1 MKFLMV
7 LLGMLCF
14 GSADAAP
21 QPNLQFRVTEL
32 VGKAY
37 VLRSARDQ
45 GEPKDGAA
53 WKALEKGGQV
63 TAGDAVKTGEKS
75 RLELTLPDGSRLRLG
90 AASKVT
96 LSEGQFKGAERRVS
110 VTMWVGRLWAK
121 VAKELGGES
130 KFEVETANAVA
141 GVRGTSFTVIANQD
155 LSALVR
161 VYSGTVGV
169 RKNDGKSGSF
179 RDRVKKQV
187 PGPARVDQ
195 TQWEEIVATQ
205 MKQVAISN
213 VGEILPAT
221 DFEDQGDELQ
231 WAMWNQKLDEA
242 VR

>member
-1 MKFLMV
+1 MNWI
-7 LLGMLCF
+7 LLL
-14 GSADAAP
+14 ALAAP
-21 QPNLQFRVTEL
+21 QANLQFKVTEL
-32 VGKAY
+32 IGEAHVLPKAK
-37 VLRSARDQ
+37 

-53 WKALEKGGQV
+53 WKKLSKGSQV
-63 TAGDAVKTGEKS
+63 SVGDAVRTKDKS
-75 RLELTLPDGSRLRLG
+75 RLELQLADGSRIRLG

-96 LSEGQFKGAERRVS
+96 LSEGQLEGSERRVT

-121 VAKELGGES
+121 VAKKLGDES

-155 LSALVR
+155 FSALVR

-179 RDRVKKQV
+179 RDRPRTQV
-187 PGPARVDQ
+187 AGPKRVDRE
-195 TQWEEIVATQ
+195 QWEEIVATQ
-205 MKQVAISN
+205 MKQIAVTNI
-213 VGEILPAT
+213 GQILPAT
-221 DFEDQGDELQ
+221 DFEDQGEELE